1 MPAKKYTVTKTW
13 DLATPSDVDELVINE
28 QIDLAV
34 LLSKRLQKNIRQ
46 GRSFRVHSAQVSISP
61 QVGITANHDI
71 GVAFTG
77 KLGWCPATKNSVQ
90 AWRHAFRTWRSQKN
104 LRILA
109 VGSAVRYDDF
119 EVAFGSDKIVP
130 GRTSKLYASGL
141 DDSITE
147 AVTIYG
153 ASNYDGTFSTNFVS
167 LENIYEMGQPK
178 AAPSTFPSIEATV
191 KSPKFSDEFP
201 PVVEYPMVAH
211 WSTVGDNLTTIDSA
225 ATVSAPKTYFSD
237 NATLCGVLNISGYM
251 LPENTGTHVQDSM
264 RLSITLE
271 VSMGYSLLPRPRR
284 KTMKP
289 KTRSYKRRTYRRKG
303 R

>member
-1 MPAKKYTVTKTW
+1 MPVKKYTVTKTW

-34 LLSKRLQKNIRQ
+34 LLSQRLQRNVRQ

-61 QVGITANHDI
+61 QVGLTANHDL

-90 AWRHAFRTWRSQKN
+90 AWRHAFRTWRQQKQ

-109 VGSAVRYDDF
+109 TGSAVRYDDF

-130 GRTSKLYASGL
+130 GRTSTLYANGL
-141 DDSITE
+141 SDNVTE
-147 AVTIYG
+147 SVTIYG
-153 ASNYDGTFSTNFVS
+153 GSQYDSILGTNFVS
-167 LENIYEMGQPK
+167 LENIMEMGQPK
-178 AAPSTFPSIEATV
+178 PASSTFPSVEQTV
-191 KSPKFSDEFP
+191 KTAKYTEEFP

-225 ATVSAPKTYFSD
+225 ATVSAPKTYISD
-237 NATLCGVLNISGYM
+237 GATLCGILNLSGYM
-251 LPENTGTHVQDSM
+251 LPENTGTHIQDDM
-264 RLSITLE
+264 RISITLE

-284 KTMKP
+284 KKSKP
-289 KTRSYKRRTYRRKG
+289 KTRTYRKKKRYMK